1 MITVMR
7 MLNRG
12 RSRAER
18 ARAWLVAAGAG
29 LATFLVCT
37 AVSLADLRDEGG
49 SLTGLALAL
58 LALPVAGLAHQSNR
72 LGSATRERRLAGLR
86 LAGATPGDV
95 RLLGAL
101 EGGVSALGGSLAGAA
116 VYVLTHLSGPLIQVP
131 VVMAVMALGGAL
143 SGARAGRHVVSSPLG
158 LVRRSPLR
166 GPRVVDLLLVVA
178 GVGLFALGGVTKGGF
193 PLAGKYGAAVAI
205 TAGVVL
211 ILFGVTLATTWVIR
225 AYARRTGRRAGSP
238 ETLLA
243 ARLVEADPRA
253 WARALSVVGLT
264 VFFGAG
270 AGAQQ
275 AGIGYSHAHALV
287 DAALL
292 VALVTSAAALVV
304 HQAEELLDHRRS
316 FAALAASGVPERALG
331 GVLVRQAVI
340 AALPIC
346 VVAAVAGTAV
356 VIVPLAGIYQVGWLG
371 WAVGRA
377 VAMAGIGVLAAV
389 LVALAARPL
398 LRDTL
403 RLERLR
409 A

>member
-1 MITVMR
+1 MINVIR

-18 ARAWLVAAGAG
+18 ARAWLVAAGTG

-37 AVSLADLRDEGG
+37 AVSLADYKDEGG

-58 LALPVAGLAHQSNR
+58 LALPVAGLVHQSNR

-86 LAGATPGDV
+86 LAGATPDDV

-101 EGGVSALGGSLAGAA
+101 EGGRLALAGSLAGAA
-116 VYVLTHLSGPLIQVP
+116 VYVVTHLSGPLIQVP

-143 SGARAGRHVVSSPLG
+143 SGARAGRNVIASPLG
-158 LVRRSPLR
+158 LVRRSRLR
-166 GPRVVDLLLVVA
+166 GPRAADLYRFVA
-178 GVGLFALGGVTKGGF
+178 GACLFFLGFVMKGSF

-205 TAGVVL
+205 TAGAVL
-211 ILFGVTLATTWVIR
+211 MLFGATLATTWVIR
-225 AYARRTGRRAGSP
+225 VSARRAARRAGSP
-238 ETLLA
+238 EMLLA

-275 AGIGYSHAHALV
+275 APVGYHHAHALV

-346 VVAAVAGTAV
+346 VVAAVAGTLA
-356 VIVPLAGIYQVGWLG
+356 VIVPLADHYQVGWLG
-371 WAVGRA
+371 WAAGRA